1 MFKVLKG
8 LETGFQMVQEALQGQ
23 CYNMVVRQRIWEKK
37 LKEQVQKWQRKKTGN
52 RYSSND
58 RPIGNKC
65 HKTRRVNGNADI
77 GNEGDGLARR
87 QQRSES

>member
-1 MFKVLKG
+1 
-8 LETGFQMVQEALQGQ
+8 
-23 CYNMVVRQRIWEKK
+23 MVVRQRIWEQK
-37 LKEQVQKWQRKKTGN
+37 LKEQVQKWQRKNPGS

-65 HKTRRVNGNADI
+65 HKIRRVTGNADI
-77 GNEGDGLARR
+77 ENERDGLARR